1 MRNVQ
6 LSQSITLVLGMIR
19 RVRFVGGCLLVALLL
34 CSITGC
40 KPDGRSA
47 EYLFVQTADQV
58 TFKDNI
64 MTLHG
69 VSPTTLF
76 FSDRPERITGHQ
88 GTRIFV
94 ENWSEGNNSFA
105 SDPPN
110 AALIIL
116 GDEDTEVAEIVV
128 ELKNPKSA
136 NNSLSYGVTV
146 LDGNMPPS
154 GGASALFIDAVIITD
169 PMVMYPEY
177 GPLSY
182 RGQSRRVARR
192 TARRVSRRR

>member
-1 MRNVQ
+1 MRNAK
-6 LSQSITLVLGMIR
+6 LSQGIALALGMIR
-19 RVRFVGGCLLVALLL
+19 RVRFIAGCLLVVLLL
-34 CSITGC
+34 CSMTGC

-47 EYLFVQTADQV
+47 EYLFVQTADRV
-58 TFKDNI
+58 TFKDNT

-88 GTRIFV
+88 GTGIFV

-110 AALIIL
+110 AALVIL

-128 ELKNPKSA
+128 ELKNPMLA
-136 NNSLSYGVTV
+136 NDSLSYAVTV
-146 LDGNMPPS
+146 LDGKMPPS
-154 GGASALFIDAVIITD
+154 GGVSSLFIDAVIITD
-169 PMVMYPEY
+169 PMVMYPEF

>member
-1 MRNVQ
+1 MRNIQ
-6 LSQSITLVLGMIR
+6 LPQSITLVLGIIR
-19 RVRFVGGCLLVALLL
+19 RVRFIGGYLLVALLL
-34 CSITGC
+34 CSMTGC
-40 KPDGRSA
+40 KPDGQSA
-47 EYLFVQTADQV
+47 EYLFVQTADRV
-58 TFKDNI
+58 TFTDNT

-88 GTRIFV
+88 GTGIFV

-110 AALIIL
+110 AALVIL

-128 ELKNPKSA
+128 ELKNPRLAKD
-136 NNSLSYGVTV
+136 SLSYGVTV
-146 LDGNMPPS
+146 LDGKMPS
-154 GGASALFIDAVIITD
+154 AGGVSSLFIDAVIITD
-169 PMVMYPEY
+169 PMVVGQAV

>member
-1 MRNVQ
+1 MRNVK
-6 LSQSITLVLGMIR
+6 LSQGIALVLGMVR

-34 CSITGC
+34 CNLTGC
-40 KPDGRSA
+40 KPDGRST
-47 EYLFVQTADQV
+47 EYLFVQTADRV
-58 TFKDNI
+58 TFKDNT

-110 AALIIL
+110 AALVIL
-116 GDEDTEVAEIVV
+116 GDEDAEVAEIVV
-128 ELKNPKSA
+128 ELRNPKTA
-136 NNSLSYGVTV
+136 NDSLSYEVTV
-146 LDGNMPPS
+146 LDGKMPS
-154 GGASALFIDAVIITD
+154 AGGVSSLFIDTVIITD
-169 PMVMYPEY
+169 PEI